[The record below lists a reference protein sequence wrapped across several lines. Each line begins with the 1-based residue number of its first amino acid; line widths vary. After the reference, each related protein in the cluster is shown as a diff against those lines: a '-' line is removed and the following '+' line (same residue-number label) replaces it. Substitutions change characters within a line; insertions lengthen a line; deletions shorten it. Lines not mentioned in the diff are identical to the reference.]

1 MAIKF
6 SDTILSGSLKVSGS
20 YTLPLVDTGSTGVLG
35 QMGINGEVPHFY
47 SSQGWQAVSGSKFT
61 PIPPSGV
68 NIEYLVV
75 AGGGGAAKGGGG
87 AGGYLSSSLSS
98 ITSGS
103 TITVTVGAGGTG
115 IVSDTSAGN
124 TANQGGSSSLASSEF
139 STVAAIGGGGG
150 AIAYYGVGGD
160 GGSGGGGAGLDAT
173 GDGDGGSGTA
183 GQGFDGGTG
192 KYTTSHGGLYA
203 MGGGGGASE
212 VGSDAQ
218 NTTVNGSAKNGGD
231 GGDGKQSKITGTLT
245 YYAGGG
251 GGGVH
256 GDSTGYVTG
265 DGGQGGGADAAD
277 QPGSNGQ
284 NAGNAGTANTGGGGG
299 GAASLASYSGQTG
312 GQGGSGVVILA
323 YQTGSLNARGGGR
336 RYFDDRVAH
345 IFNSS
350 GTFTMEGT
358 KTLTHNTKDV
368 FGDSSCLAFYQLD
381 GNANEF
387 GGTSGRLTGN
397 AATFNGSSSILTM
410 NQATVLGNIFGVT
423 FWINIPSTPPDND
436 YIFWFGYGQN
446 VGLYIDSSGVLQVY
460 IGSYQANESYATTQT
475 ISTNTWYNVVLTC
488 DSSTVT
494 CYVNGVN
501 KGTGG
506 LSGGQN
512 TTMTYQNVIG
522 GYNSSTPSNH
532 ISMKME
538 DFRIYNR
545 HITSTE
551 ASNLY
556 NDTDISS
563 TSLANRYIMKTDF
576 TDSVGSRDLTNSN
589 VTFTDL
595 DGTATNVTFSQ
606 GYLHDAG
613 TFNGSNAYI
622 DLPTS
627 LASSLRTAAAFSVSF
642 WFKRDGNQTD
652 TTYGGKLFQ
661 LLNDIYVNINL
672 QPNNTVKANI
682 VTSVPAYPETFTSVV
697 PDGVWN
703 HIVFTG
709 DNNGIRLYLN
719 NSLADSDSWDGT
731 FMTYTNTNY
740 KFNRIGYQGLGVSYF
755 KGEIDHVRI
764 FNRALTATEVT
775 TLYNE

>member
-1 MAIKF
+1 MAIRF
-6 SDTILSGSLKVSGS
+6 LDTILSGSLAISGS
-20 YTLPLVDTGSTGVLG
+20 YTLPIIDTGSTGVIG

-61 PIPPSGV
+61 PIPPPSID
-68 NIEYLVV
+68 IEYLIV
-75 AGGGGAAKGGGG
+75 AGGGGGGGTIAGGGG
-87 AGGYLSSSLSS
+87 AGGLL
-98 ITSGS
+98 SGS
-103 TITVTVGAGGTG
+103 ISSVESGSSFTIVVGAGGDG
-115 IVSDTSAGN
+115 GHGWDTY
-124 TANQGGSSSLASSEF
+124 TAASPGATSSLAGSSITTI
-139 STVAAIGGGGG
+139 STVGGGLGG
-150 AIAYYGVGGD
+150 DHYGNSSTNNLPGD
-160 GGSGGGGAGLDAT
+160 GGSGGGGGRGTSYPLA
-173 GDGDGGSGTA
+173 GGSGTA
-183 GQGFDGGTG
+183 GQGNDGGSVANSSTG
-192 KYTTSHGGLYA
+192 ENYGS
-203 MGGGGGASE
+203 GGGGA
-212 VGSDAQ
+212 GAAGDAA
-218 NTTVNGSAKNGGD
+218 GADAD
-231 GGDGKQSKITGTLT
+231 GGIGKQSSITGTAT

-251 GGGVH
+251 GGGVRSSA
-256 GDSTGYVTG
+256 GSDVGE
-265 DGGQGGGADAAD
+265 GGSGGGGAGGTAQSAT
-277 QPGSNGQ
+277 
-284 NAGNAGTANTGGGGG
+284 AGTANTGGGGG
-299 GAASLASYSGQTG
+299 GAGYTGPSSAETG
-312 GQGGSGVVILA
+312 GKGGSGVVILA
-323 YQTGSLNARGGGR
+323 YQTGSFNARGGGR

-410 NQATVLGNIFGVT
+410 NQATVLGNTFGVT

-460 IGSYQANESYATTQT
+460 IGSYSQNESYATSQT
-475 ISTNTWYNVVLTC
+475 ISTNTWYHVVLTC

-506 LSGGQN
+506 LLGGQN

-589 VTFTDL
+589 VTFSDL
-595 DGTATNVTFSQ
+595 DGTASNVTYSQ
-606 GYLHDAG
+606 GYINNG
-613 TFNGSNAYI
+613 GVFNGSSSYI
-622 DLPTS
+622 SVDGSILNSLTAASYTAWVYYKGTGSGQSYGHIVSGGATNSTSSGKAFGMAVRNSDDLLYIWASNSETSFTSTALPENVWTHLAVTNSGGTAKMYMNGSLIHTSNPTS
-627 LASSLRTAAAFSVSF
+627 LAFNSSS
-642 WFKRDGNQTD
+642 N
-652 TTYGGKLFQ
+652 
-661 LLNDIYVNINL
+661 NL
-672 QPNNTVKANI
+672 
-682 VTSVPAYPETFTSVV
+682 
-697 PDGVWN
+697 
-703 HIVFTG
+703 
-709 DNNGIRLYLN
+709 
-719 NSLADSDSWDGT
+719 
-731 FMTYTNTNY
+731 
-740 KFNRIGYQGLGVSYF
+740 RIGEYF
-755 KGEIDHVRI
+755 YNGSHHFYGEIDQVRI
-764 FNRALTATEVT
+764 FNKVLSASEVL